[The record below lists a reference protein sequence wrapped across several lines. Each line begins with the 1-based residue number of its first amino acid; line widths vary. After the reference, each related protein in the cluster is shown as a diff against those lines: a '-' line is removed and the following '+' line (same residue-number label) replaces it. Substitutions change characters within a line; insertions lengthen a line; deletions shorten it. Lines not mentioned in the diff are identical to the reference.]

1 MENIKIGSWAGLSL
15 LTSAPKKAGK
25 EVVGD
30 KATSSANGPG
40 TKKKKRKAKQNVLN
54 FLHLLYSKILGSTL
68 KTSCVGKQCICS
80 LYLTD

>member
-40 TKKKKRKAKQNVLN
+40 TKKKKKKERLN
-54 FLHLLYSKILGSTL
+54 RMS
-68 KTSCVGKQCICS
+68 
-80 LYLTD
+80 